1 MGICFSS
8 TKVVSGSNS
17 NTTNNENRK
26 RNSTST
32 TKTEKAP
39 VTTTTSTAAT
49 ASATKKRQVPSS
61 NQRRRGSEEAQ
72 KKTHQSRLKDKA
84 NSRVPCGKR
93 TDFGYEKDFDKR
105 FSLGKLLGHGQF
117 GYTYVGIDKSNGDRV
132 AVKRLEKAKVFMF
145 DDVFFLGFFRSMFR
159 FCYFV
164 FLVNGFGRIKEILFL
179 GCFSDGE

>member
-1 MGICFSS
+1 VIVEILPARCCPHLFFPLGSS

-39 VTTTTSTAAT
+39 VTTTTTST
-49 ASATKKRQVPSS
+49 SATKKRQVPSS

-132 AVKRLEKAKVFMF
+132 AVKRLEKAKVLVI
-145 DDVFFLGFFRSMFR
+145 DDVFLL
-159 FCYFV
+159 V
-164 FLVNGFGRIKEILFL
+164 F
-179 GCFSDGE
+179 

>member
-32 TKTEKAP
+32 TKTENAP
-39 VTTTTSTAAT
+39 VTTTTTSTAAT

-132 AVKRLEKAKVFMF
+132 AVKRLEKAKVLVI
-145 DDVFFLGFFRSMFR
+145 DDVFLL
-159 FCYFV
+159 V
-164 FLVNGFGRIKEILFL
+164 F
-179 GCFSDGE
+179 